1 MILAC
6 RPGRVRQPGIAQ
18 QSTMTS
24 HQPLDHLP
32 ILRFRPQSI
41 VRISTSR
48 KYAPVRQQSR
58 RVRFSVSSDI
68 ITREGAAAPP
78 CSEGEAHMSSKFFS
92 ESFLETCTGVAEAL
106 AAGQGGFKKS
116 LPSEENEQREARKVS
131 VPHPPAPLA
140 KVRLSGTAPRVHTRL
155 ERLWEGVVDQVVLV
169 GLLAV
174 WYASNIFFNLYNKQV
189 LQVFPHPTT
198 CTLLHLLTATVLM
211 GAMWAARLKKT
222 PAFNKRL
229 VDSVTPLSVMHL
241 AGFLTTNMSLGAVNV
256 SLTHTI
262 KSLEPFFT
270 VVLSYFFLGSVPS
283 LPIVITLVPIVAGVV
298 IASATDLSFNWYGF
312 STAMASNLAFQSRN
326 VISKKYMVSSSLD
339 SLEDGG
345 LAPAPLD
352 DVNLFACISIMA
364 TMLCIPAVFLLDGGA
379 LVARVQALGWG
390 AMSAETLGLTLMAGV
405 CRTVDVLT
413 SYALLSRLNPVT
425 HSVGNCVK
433 RVVVIG
439 VSILFFKTPASR
451 TNIIGTAVALS
462 GVFAYSMAKRAGSNM
477 RLDLSEAFKA
487 KTPNILEKILAA
499 IVPAFVKNSFLN
511 KQKPVPET
519 LASADEPEDGEDLEY
534 AL

>member
-1 MILAC
+1 
-6 RPGRVRQPGIAQ
+6 
-18 QSTMTS
+18 
-24 HQPLDHLP
+24 
-32 ILRFRPQSI
+32 
-41 VRISTSR
+41 
-48 KYAPVRQQSR
+48 
-58 RVRFSVSSDI
+58 
-68 ITREGAAAPP
+68 
-78 CSEGEAHMSSKFFS
+78 MSSKFFS

-462 GVFAYSMAKRAGSNM
+462 GVFAYSMAKRAGSKT
-477 RLDLSEAFKA
+477 RLDLSGAFKA
-487 KTPNILEKILAA
+487 KTYCAMLEKVSASGRRARGTLSLGIQFIFGCVLRAASTVFECALGFFIL
-499 IVPAFVKNSFLN
+499 IHCFLLVDWSIG
-511 KQKPVPET
+511 KMFKKVLVET
-519 LASADEPEDGEDLEY
+519 Q
-534 AL
+534 